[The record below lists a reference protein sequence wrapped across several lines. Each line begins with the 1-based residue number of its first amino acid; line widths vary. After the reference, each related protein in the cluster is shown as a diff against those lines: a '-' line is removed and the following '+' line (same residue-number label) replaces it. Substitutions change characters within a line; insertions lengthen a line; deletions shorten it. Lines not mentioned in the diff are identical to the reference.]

1 MDALFQLIV
10 FLVLLTLG
18 YVFGRRAES
27 THYKSIFKRE
37 DELRHVV
44 VTTDR
49 IPPPE
54 FLKHEA
60 TLVMGSVVI
69 SVDYFK
75 LVAAGLRSIVG
86 GRIHAYETLLD
97 RARREAVLRMQAEA
111 ADFGA
116 TAIIN
121 TKFETSSVSGNAGN
135 GIGSMEVLAYGT
147 AMIPKRES

>member
-1 MDALFQLIV
+1 MDALFQLVV

-27 THYKSIFKRE
+27 SHYKSIFERE
-37 DELRHVV
+37 DQLRHIV

-54 FLKHEA
+54 YLKHDS

-75 LVAAGLRSIVG
+75 VVAAGLRSLVG
-86 GRIHAYETLLD
+86 GRIQAYETLLD
-97 RARREAVLRMQAEA
+97 RARREAVLRMQEHASDIGA
-111 ADFGA
+111 A
-116 TAIIN
+116 AIIN
-121 TKFETSSVSGNAGN
+121 TKFETSSVSGSAGN

-147 AMIPKRES
+147 AMIPKR